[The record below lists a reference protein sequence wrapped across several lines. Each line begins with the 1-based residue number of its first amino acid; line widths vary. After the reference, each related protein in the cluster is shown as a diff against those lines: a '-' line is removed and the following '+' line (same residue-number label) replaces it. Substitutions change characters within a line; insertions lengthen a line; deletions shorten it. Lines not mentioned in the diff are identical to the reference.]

1 MAWLCLG
8 VLTMGLVETLGIAS
22 IMPFMAVMT
31 NPGAVNDN
39 KWLSFAYSYFEFREV
54 QDFLFWLGLSVLGLL
69 LISNMVSAGT
79 MWLLL
84 RFTNMR
90 GHVLSERLLK
100 KYLDQPYSFFLNRN
114 GSELI
119 KNTINQVNRFVGG
132 IAIPFMGMLVKV
144 AVIIFIFALL
154 IAVDP
159 VVALTVVVALGGV
172 YSALF
177 WFIRW
182 KLARIGRE
190 SFDAT
195 TQRFKLANEAISGIK
210 ELKLLGREADY
221 LRRYSVPS
229 KLFAKHEAT
238 GQAFGILPRYAMEG
252 IAFGGILLIV
262 LYLIRMEKGASEII
276 PLVSLYAF
284 AGYRLIPA
292 VQSVFAGVTQVRY
305 NLSTIEL
312 LYADLS
318 AVTSEVPCENYN
330 PGIEPIVPSRM
341 IEMDRVTFTYPN
353 SRSFVTREISLRIQA
368 NTSVG
373 FVGSTGSGKTTLI
386 DIILGLLT
394 PKDGRLTVDGIEI
407 SPANVHGWYRSL
419 GYVPQ
424 QIYLADDTVNRN
436 IAFGV
441 PDQDIDQEAVVRAN
455 KIANLHDFVQHE
467 LPQGYQ
473 TLVGDRGVRLSGGQR
488 QRIGVARAL
497 YREPA
502 VLILDEATSSLDTIT
517 EHIIMEAVHNLAR
530 KKTIIIVAHRL
541 STVKQCDLIYI
552 VEKGQIAGQGTYD
565 ELIESNLQFRRMA
578 SVK

>member
-1 MAWLCLG
+1 
-8 VLTMGLVETLGIAS
+8 MGLVETVGIAS

-31 NPGAVNDN
+31 NPEAVNDN
-39 KWLSFAYSYFEFREV
+39 KWLSFAYSYFEFRGV
-54 QDFLFWLGLSVLGLL
+54 QDFLFWLGLGVLGLL
-69 LISNMVSAGT
+69 LLSNVVSAGT

-90 GHVLSERLLK
+90 GHVLSERLLR
-100 KYLDQPYSFFLNRN
+100 KYLDQPYPFFLNRN

-119 KNTINQVNRFVGG
+119 KNTIDQVNRFVGG

-144 AVIIFIFALL
+144 VVIIFIFTLL

-159 VVALTVVVALGGV
+159 VVAITVVVALGGL

-177 WFIRW
+177 LFIRW

-195 TQRFKLANEAISGIK
+195 TERFKLANEAINGIK
-210 ELKLLGREADY
+210 ELKVLGREKDY
-221 LRRYSVPS
+221 LSRYSVPS

-252 IAFGGILLIV
+252 IAFGGILMIV
-262 LYLIRMEKGASEII
+262 LFLIRKEQGASDII

-292 VQSVFAGVTQVRY
+292 VQSVFASVTHVRY

-318 AVTSEVPCENYN
+318 TVRSEIPSEKDNPENEALVP
-330 PGIEPIVPSRM
+330 GRM
-341 IEMDRVTFTYPN
+341 IKMDRITFTYPN
-353 SRSFVTREISLRIQA
+353 AGKSVVRGISLEIQA

-373 FVGSTGSGKTTLI
+373 FVGSTGSGKTTLV
-386 DIILGLLT
+386 DIILGLLS
-394 PKDGRLTVDGIEI
+394 PEDGRLTVDGVEI
-407 SPANVHGWYRSL
+407 SPANVRGWYRSL

-424 QIYLADDTVNRN
+424 QIYLADDTVARN

-441 PDQDIDQEAVVRAN
+441 PEQDIEHQAVVRAS
-455 KIANLHDFVQHE
+455 KIANLDHFIQHE
-467 LPQGYQ
+467 LSQGYE

-497 YREPA
+497 YRDPA
-502 VLILDEATSSLDTIT
+502 VLVLDEATSSLDTIT
-517 EHIIMEAVHNLAR
+517 EQIVMEAVHNLAR

-541 STVKQCDLIYI
+541 STVKQCDVIYI

-565 ELIESNLQFRRMA
+565 ELIESNLHFRRMA